1 MKLRIKSKIASAHRK
16 MEITGSEGQVLYRV
30 HSKVVSL
37 HGTTFLTRENGDEV
51 AVITANPMSLRD
63 THRIEMADGSIVD
76 IRTELLHLTKDVL
89 DIDTLGW
96 YLSGDLVQHNY
107 KLMDSEGRILA
118 QAHRKW
124 MSLHNTYELE
134 VEDESQLDSIM
145 AVLVAL
151 ERIVEDR
158 QRVLAEPSGNISAPG
173 SGQ

>member
-16 MEITGSEGQVLYRV
+16 MEITGSGGQVLYRV

-51 AVITANPMSLRD
+51 AVITASPMSLRD

-89 DIDTLGW
+89 GIDALGW

>member
-16 MEITGSEGQVLYRV
+16 MEITGSGGQVLYRV

-51 AVITANPMSLRD
+51 AVITASPMSLRD

-89 DIDTLGW
+89 DIDALGW

-107 KLMDSEGRILA
+107 KLM
-118 QAHRKW
+118 
-124 MSLHNTYELE
+124 
-134 VEDESQLDSIM
+134 
-145 AVLVAL
+145 
-151 ERIVEDR
+151 
-158 QRVLAEPSGNISAPG
+158 G
-173 SGQ
+173 SGGRKPVGQYHGGAGGLGADRGGSPAGSGRAIRKHICPGKRAVRKPAWHMYQNKAKRSLQLI